1 MLTLAQGGWNAGAGI
16 KHNAPTLCA
25 VAPPRWRRSSKST
38 RAAAAVRLSAACGGR
53 IMGAM
58 FNARRTGLA
67 PRAVVASR
75 LL

>member
-1 MLTLAQGGWNAGAGI
+1 MPINELPLLGAGGQ
-16 KHNAPTLCA
+16 
-25 VAPPRWRRSSKST
+25 
-38 RAAAAVRLSAACGGR
+38 LSAACGGR

-67 PRAVVASR
+67 PRAVVAAR